1 MGGFREHDAETA
13 TETTSVLIY
22 DMNGGWVTGPALPRG
37 IGDCRAI
44 STEGEIFISGSAY
57 VWDDGGQYGRD
68 EEYHAFVYRN
78 AAWVEVTGTRPD
90 VDGSEIKAVLLG

>member
-1 MGGFREHDAETA
+1 MGGIDEHE
-13 TETTSVLIY
+13 EGTTSVLIY
-22 DMNGGWVTGPALPRG
+22 DMNGGWVTGPALPHG
-37 IGDCRAI
+37 ICDCRAI
-44 STEGEIFISGSAY
+44 STDGEIFISGTAY
-57 VWDDGGQYGRD
+57 VWDEGENERD